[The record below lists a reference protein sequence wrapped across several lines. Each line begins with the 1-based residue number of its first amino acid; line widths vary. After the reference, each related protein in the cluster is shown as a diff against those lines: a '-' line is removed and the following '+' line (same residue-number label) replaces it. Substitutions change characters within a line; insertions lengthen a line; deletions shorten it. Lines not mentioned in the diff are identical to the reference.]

1 MKHKIL
7 SGAIYCLSASIGVI
21 AFVYPF
27 LIPAIR
33 DTAAGQAHAT
43 DAPLVLTALVSV
55 CFVVLLF
62 EVQGQAINAKLV
74 ALLGILVA
82 MNSVLR
88 FVEVAIPGPGGISL
102 MFFLIIMTGYVY
114 GGRFG
119 FLMGALSLFV
129 SALVTGSVGPWLPYQ
144 MFTAAWVGMT
154 APLCRPLVRGL
165 RAEGRWGEVLI
176 LALLG
181 AMWGFLFGAIMNV
194 WFWPFA
200 VGPADQYWEP
210 GVGLAET
217 LRRYAAFYVT
227 TSLAWDVLRVVGNV
241 TLILAFGAPTLR
253 VLRRFGRRFA
263 FDHQPVLNTD
273 GPMAHAQAFSFHQTR
288 RDRRRPVDQRVASR

>member
-1 MKHKIL
+1 MKRKIL
-7 SGAIYCLSASIGVI
+7 SGAIYGLSASIGVI
-21 AFVYPF
+21 AFLYPF
-27 LIPAIR
+27 LVPAIR
-33 DTAAGQAHAT
+33 STAAGQAHAT
-43 DAPLVLTALVSV
+43 DAPLVLTVLVSV
-55 CFVVLLF
+55 CFAVLLF
-62 EVQGQAINAKLV
+62 EVQGQAVNAKLV

-82 MNSVLR
+82 MNAVLR
-88 FVEVAIPGPGGISL
+88 FAEVAIPGPGGISL
-102 MFFLIIMTGYVY
+102 IFFLIIMTGYVY

-129 SALVTGSVGPWLPYQ
+129 SALITGSVGPWLPYQ

-154 APLCRPLVRGL
+154 APLVRPLVRGL
-165 RAEGRWGEVLI
+165 GAEGRWGEVLV
-176 LALLG
+176 LAILG
-181 AMWGFLFGAIMNV
+181 AIWGFLFGVVMNV

-241 TLILAFGAPTLR
+241 TLILVFGASTLR
-253 VLRRFGRRFA
+253 VLRRFERRFA
-263 FDHQPVLNTD
+263 FDHRPIVNAEQPTAN
-273 GPMAHAQAFSFHQTR
+273 AQAFSFRQSRH
-288 RDRRRPVDQRVASR
+288 DRRRTVDQRVASR

>member
-7 SGAIYCLSASIGVI
+7 SGVIYGLSASIGVI

-27 LIPAIR
+27 LIPVIQSR
-33 DTAAGQAHAT
+33 AAGQAHAT
-43 DAPLVLTALVSV
+43 DAPLVLTVLVSV

-82 MNSVLR
+82 INSALR
-88 FVEVAIPGPGGISL
+88 FVEVAIPGPGGLSL
-102 MFFLIIMTGYVY
+102 IFFLIILTGYVY

-119 FLMGALSLFV
+119 FLMGASSLLV
-129 SALVTGSVGPWLPYQ
+129 SAMVTGSVGPWLPYQ
-144 MFTAAWVGMT
+144 MFTAAWVGMS

-165 RAEGRWGEVLI
+165 HAEGRWGEVLV
-176 LALLG
+176 LAVLG
-181 AMWGFLFGAIMNV
+181 AIWGFLFGAIMNV

-210 GVGLAET
+210 GVGLVET
-217 LRRYAAFYVT
+217 LRRYAAFYVA

-241 TLILAFGAPTLR
+241 ALILAFGAPTLR
-253 VLRRFGRRFA
+253 VLRRFERRFA
-263 FDHQPVLNTD
+263 FDHRPILNAEVPIAQPETASLR
-273 GPMAHAQAFSFHQTR
+273 QERS
-288 RDRRRPVDQRVASR
+288 DRQKPVGQHVASR